1 VGGLGG
7 KGNAALRTKGDRDRE
22 SSPLSP
28 SSLCYIRIQRLC
40 TVFLSVILVS
50 SNRTDSLPCLSVC
63 LSSHLRTYLSFAL
76 VHDSVLCNILLFAST
91 LDGAD
96 TDDTIIPSLA
106 PIVSPCPPSL
116 SHRLPL
122 SLPSLSFLSLS
133 LPNVS
138 YQSFAGEK
146 SSAKPP
152 QGGEKRWL
160 KLELK
165 LVADVGL
172 VGVPNAGTVQYS
184 VMQFLVVAQNINSIE
199 YIKNLTEGCSAMQ
212 HNAVQYNIM

>member
-122 SLPSLSFLSLS
+122 SLPSLSLPLSPSSLSLS
-133 LPNVS
+133 LMYRINRL
-138 YQSFAGEK
+138 
-146 SSAKPP
+146 
-152 QGGEKRWL
+152 QGRNPVLSLPKVVKR
-160 KLELK
+160 
-165 LVADVGL
+165 DG
-172 VGVPNAGTVQYS
+172 
-184 VMQFLVVAQNINSIE
+184 
-199 YIKNLTEGCSAMQ
+199 
-212 HNAVQYNIM
+212 